1 MEKKHI
7 HVQHSRLANSG
18 YLTNCRN
25 SDSRFHLGVILLLG
39 LLSIGL
45 LIGLLVANTQY
56 NTAKSQLTTEIQ
68 NLERTCNTA
77 VGNLESKID
86 QQSQELVRARNLAK
100 SNSDSK
106 CTSNE
111 ELNNLTDSLRIC
123 NETLFNVRERAQLP
137 TDLPE
142 EASGLESLSEQN
154 GSECNW
160 NENNELSTL
169 SANLTACLTESDEK
183 LSFISKE
190 RDLLNTKLGKTTEEL
205 LKLCHLFKNTTCPDG
220 WTKFNCS
227 CYQSFGPGS
236 WDEGREDC
244 ARKGGDLVVIDD
256 PEEQTFVSTFAKS
269 PLWIGLSDKE
279 TEGSWKWVD
288 GTSLSFTYWAKTQP
302 DGDINTLRGDE
313 DCVLISSYDGL
324 FWHDFPCSLSMHWI
338 CEKVL
343 AEV

>member
-154 GSECNW
+154 
-160 NENNELSTL
+160 
-169 SANLTACLTESDEK
+169 
-183 LSFISKE
+183 
-190 RDLLNTKLGKTTEEL
+190 
-205 LKLCHLFKNTTCPDG
+205 TTCPDG

>member
-256 PEEQTFVSTFAKS
+256 PEEQNFLSNFTEEA
-269 PLWIGLSDKE
+269 WIGLSVRE
-279 TEGSWKWVD
+279 TEESWLWVD
-288 GTSLSFTYWAKTQP
+288 GTSLSFTFWKNNQTDN
-302 DGDINTLRGDE
+302 DGDCATYDSRLWDTLS
-313 DCVLISSYDGL
+313 CKATK
-324 FWHDFPCSLSMHWI
+324 HWI
-338 CEKVL
+338 CEKIPTTF
-343 AEV
+343 APNIC